1 MLRVGFHSTPRID
14 LAGGIEGG
22 VVALFKL
29 YHKIKA
35 GVVELLAISLLNPC
49 LLEEEYHLTSIYEC
63 EPVVLCSVSVSVS
76 VAITIQLLSVM
87 K

>member
-1 MLRVGFHSTPRID
+1 M
-14 LAGGIEGG
+14 
-22 VVALFKL
+22 
-29 YHKIKA
+29 
-35 GVVELLAISLLNPC
+35 
-49 LLEEEYHLTSIYEC
+49 LEEEYHLTSIYEC